1 MAYHAIR
8 TKVCNSANTVLLA
21 FLEVDNLEQSCRS
34 VVGRGEVTATVNVL
48 RRMYLSKLLV
58 IFVLNADYIWAKC
71 NLYLS
76 LLQVALLDN
85 LEQSCRTVVR
95 ARTDSNCHEH

>member
-34 VVGRGEVTATVNVL
+34 VVGRGEVTATVNV
-48 RRMYLSKLLV
+48 
-58 IFVLNADYIWAKC
+58 FVQIAGYIWAKC
-71 NLYLS
+71 
-76 LLQVALLDN
+76 
-85 LEQSCRTVVR
+85 
-95 ARTDSNCHEH
+95 